1 MNKQAPPPRSWKLR
15 RENWSIP
22 LGGGIMGIV
31 NTTPDSFSDGG
42 QYVDLETALKH
53 AEQLIAEGADIIDI
67 GGESTRPGATP
78 TTLEQ
83 EHQRTIPL
91 IQALRAAHPQ
101 ARISID
107 TRHPSIAQ
115 AAIDAGADIINDI
128 TGLAQAEMRQLAAQY
143 RCGAILMHMQGTP
156 ETMQDK
162 PCYTDIIAEQRQ
174 FFQERISTALAD
186 GIQLEQ
192 ICIDPGIGFGKTL
205 EHNLELI
212 KNLQAIR
219 PSIDSKQQIP
229 IMMALSR
236 KRFMGQILNDPELG
250 RSTIATLTMSLLSA
264 EQGADLHRVHEV
276 APLKTALTLRA
287 ALQ

>member
-1 MNKQAPPPRSWKLR
+1 MNTQSTYQWQ
-15 RENWSIP
+15 
-22 LGGGIMGIV
+22 LGKEQWQLPQEGAIMGIV

-42 QYVDLETALKH
+42 QYGELATALAH

-78 TTLEQ
+78 TTLEE

-91 IQALRAAHPQ
+91 IKALRASQPT

-115 AAIDAGADIINDI
+115 AALEAGADILNDI

-143 RCGAILMHMQGTP
+143 RCGVILMHMQGTP
-156 ETMQDK
+156 ETMQQNPSYK
-162 PCYTDIIAEQRQ
+162 DIIAEQRQ
-174 FFQERISTALAD
+174 FFQERISAALAE
-186 GIQLEQ
+186 GVQLAQ

-205 EHNLELI
+205 GHNLQLI
-212 KNLQAIR
+212 KHLSELR
-219 PSIDSKQQIP
+219 PPIDHAQQIP

-236 KRFMGQILNDPELG
+236 KRFMGEILSNPELG
-250 RSTIATLTMSLLSA
+250 RGTIATLSMSLLSA
-264 EQGADLHRVHEV
+264 EQGANIHRVHEV
-276 APLKTALTLRA
+276 APLKTALSLRA